1 MPRRFQEGSEAA
13 MGAAME
19 SAFTIAALY
28 RFASFADPEA
38 IARDLRLLCA
48 DLGTCGTLIVAGEG
62 INGTVAGS
70 ERAIAALVSHIRAYP
85 GCADL
90 DVKYAHGDSPP
101 FARMKVKVKAEI
113 VTLGAG
119 DLDPAH
125 QAGTHLDP
133 VEWNALIA
141 DPDTV
146 VIDTR
151 NAYEVSVGSFEGAI
165 DPGTRSFRDFPA
177 WFDDF
182 AEKLREEGRTP
193 RIAMFCTGGIR
204 CEKSTA
210 LVRARG
216 FEEVYHLRG
225 GILRY
230 LEEMPEEDSLWQGN
244 CYVFDE
250 RVAVGHGLKAGDYVT
265 CRACGLP
272 HVRDAAHD
280 CAADG
285 SGVWPHRNQG

>member
-1 MPRRFQEGSEAA
+1 MAQPFI
-13 MGAAME
+13 
-19 SAFTIAALY
+19 IAALY
-28 RFASFADPEA
+28 RFAAFPDPDT
-38 IARDLRLLCA
+38 IARELRLLCA

-70 ERAIAALVSHIRAYP
+70 EAGIAALVAHIRTLP

-90 DVKYAHGDSPP
+90 DVKYAQSDEAP

-119 DLDPAH
+119 DLDPAS
-125 QAGTHLDP
+125 QAGAYLDP
-133 VEWNALIA
+133 AQWNELIA

-146 VIDTR
+146 IIDTR
-151 NAYEVSVGSFEGAI
+151 NAYEVSVGSFQGAI

-182 AEKLREEGRTP
+182 AEKLREEGREP

-216 FEEVYHLRG
+216 FDEVYHLRG

-230 LEEMPEEDSLWQGN
+230 LEEMPEADSRWQGD

-250 RVAVGHGLKAGDYVT
+250 RVAVGHGLKQGDYLT

-272 HVRDAAHD
+272 HSRDAMHD
-280 CAADG
+280 CPG
-285 SGVWPHRNQG
+285 GESGAWPHRQQG

>member
-1 MPRRFQEGSEAA
+1 M
-13 MGAAME
+13 

-28 RFASFADPEA
+28 RFASFPDPQA
-38 IARDLRLLCA
+38 LAGRLRALTA
-48 DLGTCGTLIVAGEG
+48 DLGLCGTLILATEG

-70 ERAIAALVSHIRAYP
+70 ADAIATLVAHIRTLP

-90 DVKYAHGDSPP
+90 DVKYATAEQAP
-101 FARMKVKVKAEI
+101 FARMKIKVKREI

-119 DLDPAH
+119 DLDPANA
-125 QAGTHLDP
+125 AGTHLDP
-133 VEWNALIA
+133 ADWNALIA
-141 DPDTV
+141 DPDTI

-151 NAYEVSVGSFEGAI
+151 NGYEVACGTFERAI
-165 DPGTRSFRDFPA
+165 DPKTGSFRDFPA
-177 WFDDF
+177 WFDAF
-182 AEKLREEGRTP
+182 AAQLPDRGRTR

-216 FEEVYHLRG
+216 FGEVYHLKG

-230 LEEMPEEDSLWQGN
+230 LEEVPEADSLWRGD

-250 RVAVGHGLKAGDYVT
+250 RVAVGHGLRPGEHRLCK
-265 CRACGLP
+265 ACGL
-272 HVRDAAHD
+272 AHRGD
-280 CAADG
+280 ECHACPA
-285 SGVWPHRNQG
+285 

>member
-1 MPRRFQEGSEAA
+1 
-13 MGAAME
+13 MGAGME

-28 RFASFADPEA
+28 RFASFDDPQA

-48 DLGTCGTLIVAGEG
+48 EIGTCGTLIVAGEG
-62 INGTVAGS
+62 INGTVAGN
-70 ERAIAALVSHIRAYP
+70 EAAIGRLVTHVRALP

-90 DVKYAHGDSPP
+90 DVKYAHSDTAP

-113 VTLGAG
+113 VTMGAA

-125 QAGTHLDP
+125 QAGKHLDP
-133 VEWNALIA
+133 AAWNALIA

-151 NAYEVSVGSFEGAI
+151 NGYEISVGSFERAI

-182 AEKLREEGRTP
+182 AEKLREQGRKP

-210 LVRARG
+210 LVRTRG

-230 LEEMPEEDSLWQGN
+230 LEEMPEEDSLWRGD

-272 HVRDAAHD
+272 HGRETAHD
-280 CAADG
+280 CPADG
-285 SGVWPHRNQG
+285 SGVWPHRNQV

>member
-1 MPRRFQEGSEAA
+1 MPAP
-13 MGAAME
+13 
-19 SAFTIAALY
+19 FTIAALY
-28 RFASFADPEA
+28 RFATFPDPDRL
-38 IARDLRLLCA
+38 ARELRAVCA
-48 DLGTCGTLIVAGEG
+48 ELQTCGTLIIATEG

-70 ERAIAALVSHIRAYP
+70 DDAIAALIAHIRTFP

-90 DVKYAHGDSPP
+90 DVKYATAADAP
-101 FARMKVKVKAEI
+101 FARMKVKVKREI

-119 DLDPAH
+119 ELDPAN
-125 QAGTHLDP
+125 QAGHHLDP
-133 VEWNALIA
+133 DAWNALIA

-151 NAYEVSVGSFEGAI
+151 NAYEVSVGSFAGAI
-165 DPGTRSFRDFPA
+165 DPGTRSFGDFPA
-177 WFDDF
+177 WFDGF
-182 AEKLREEGRTP
+182 AQKLRDEGRTP
-193 RIAMFCTGGIR
+193 KIAMFCTGGIR

-216 FEEVYHLRG
+216 FDHVYHLRG

-230 LEEMPEEDSLWQGN
+230 LEEMPESQSRWQGE

-250 RVAVGHGLKAGDYVT
+250 RVAVGHGLKSGSHDL

-272 HVRDAAHD
+272 HRRDEDHACPARD
-280 CAADG
+280 
-285 SGVWPHRNQG
+285 

>member
-1 MPRRFQEGSEAA
+1 

-28 RFASFADPEA
+28 RFASFPDPDA
-38 IARDLRLLCA
+38 IARDLRTVCA

-62 INGTVAGS
+62 INGTVAGG
-70 ERAIAALVSHIRAYP
+70 EAAIKALVAHIRTLP

-90 DVKYAHGDSPP
+90 DVKYAQSDDAP
-101 FARMKVKVKAEI
+101 FARMKVKVKTEI

-119 DLDPAH
+119 DLDPAN
-125 QAGTHLDP
+125 QAGAYLDP
-133 VEWNALIA
+133 ADWNALIA

-146 VIDTR
+146 IIDTR
-151 NAYEVSVGSFEGAI
+151 NAYEVAVGSFEGAI
-165 DPGTRSFRDFPA
+165 DPGTRSFRDFPG
-177 WFDDF
+177 WFDGF

-230 LEEMPEEDSLWQGN
+230 LEEMPEADSRWQGD

-265 CRACGLP
+265 CRGCGLP
-272 HVRDAAHD
+272 HLRDAAHD

-285 SGVWPHRNQG
+285 SGVWPHRAGR

>member
-1 MPRRFQEGSEAA
+1 MERA
-13 MGAAME
+13 M
-19 SAFTIAALY
+19 SYSIAALY
-28 RFASFADPEA
+28 RFATFEDPAA
-38 IARDLRLLCA
+38 IAATLRTLCEH
-48 DLGTCGTLIVAGEG
+48 LNTCGTLIVAGEG

-70 ERAIAALVSHIRAYP
+70 EAAIAALVAHIRTLP

-90 DVKYAHGDSPP
+90 DVKYALSDEAP

-119 DLDPAH
+119 DLDSAN
-125 QAGTHLDP
+125 QAGTYLEP
-133 VEWNALIA
+133 AQWNTLIA

-146 VIDTR
+146 IIDTR
-151 NAYEVSVGSFEGAI
+151 NAYEVSVGTFENAI
-165 DPGTRSFRDFPA
+165 NPGTRAFRDFPG
-177 WFDDF
+177 WFDAF
-182 AEKLREEGRTP
+182 AEKLRKQGRQP

-216 FEEVYHLRG
+216 FDDVYHLRG

-230 LEEMPEEDSLWQGN
+230 LEEMPQSESRWQGD

-250 RVAVGHGLKAGDYVT
+250 RVAVGHGLEPGDYVT
-265 CRACGLP
+265 CRSCGLP
-272 HVRDAAHD
+272 YISDAVHD
-280 CAADG
+280 CAEG
-285 SGVWPHRNQG
+285 SGAWPHRNNGG

>member
-1 MPRRFQEGSEAA
+1 MVPP
-13 MGAAME
+13 
-19 SAFTIAALY
+19 FTIAALY
-28 RFASFADPEA
+28 RFATFADPQALAAE
-38 IARDLRLLCA
+38 LRSLCA
-48 DLGTCGTLIVAGEG
+48 ELGTCGTLILAKEG

-70 ERAIAALVSHIRAYP
+70 DHAIANLIAHIRTLP

-90 DVKYAHGDSPP
+90 DVKYAQSDDAP

-119 DLDPAH
+119 DLDPANE
-125 QAGTHLDP
+125 AGAYLDP
-133 VEWNALIA
+133 ADWNDLIA

-146 VIDTR
+146 IIDTR
-151 NAYEVSVGSFEGAI
+151 NAYEVAIGSFQGAI
-165 DPGTRSFRDFPA
+165 DPGTRSFRDFPG

-182 AEKLREEGRTP
+182 AEKLREEGRQP

-210 LVRARG
+210 LVRSRG
-216 FEEVYHLRG
+216 FDDVYHLRG

-230 LEEMPEEDSLWQGN
+230 LEEMPETDSRWQGD

-250 RVAVGHGLKAGDYVT
+250 RVAVGHGLKAGDYTT

-272 HVRDAAHD
+272 HLSDATHECDAKMGG
-280 CAADG
+280 A
-285 SGVWPHRNQG
+285 WPHRDQG

>member
-1 MPRRFQEGSEAA
+1 MDSP
-13 MGAAME
+13 
-19 SAFTIAALY
+19 FTIAALY
-28 RFASFADPEA
+28 RFASFADPQA
-38 IARDLRLLCA
+38 IAAGLRLLCA
-48 DLGTCGTLIVAGEG
+48 DLGTCGTLIVADEG
-62 INGTVAGS
+62 INGTVAGG
-70 ERAIAALVSHIRAYP
+70 EAAIAALVAHIRALP
-85 GCADL
+85 GCAGL
-90 DVKYAHGDSPP
+90 DVKYAHADEAP

-119 DLDPAH
+119 DLDPAS

-133 VEWNALIA
+133 AEWNALIA

-177 WFDDF
+177 WFDGF

-216 FEEVYHLRG
+216 FEEVFHLRG

-230 LEEMPEEDSLWQGN
+230 LEEMPEANSRWQGD

-265 CRACGLP
+265 CRACGSP
-272 HVRDAAHD
+272 HLREMAHD

-285 SGVWPHRNQG
+285 SGAWPHRQPQV